1 MPGRMITIKAKDGG
15 SFQGFLAVPDSGKGA
30 GVVVIQEIF
39 GVNFVMR
46 EICHALAAKGYF
58 ALAPDLFWRQEPSC
72 ELSDKTEGEWG
83 RAFKFYQG
91 FNVDKGVDDIAATI
105 DALRKT
111 AGCTGKIGATGYCL
125 GGKLSYLTATRTS
138 ADCSVGYY
146 GVSIE
151 ELLGEATNIKTP
163 HMQHIA
169 EKDKF
174 VPPEAQAKIKD
185 GLKGHKLVTLHSYAG
200 CDHAFARIGG
210 EHYDAKAAALA
221 NQRTYDFFNRH
232 LG

>member
-15 SFQGFLAVPDSGKGA
+15 SFQGFLAAPDSGNGA
-30 GVVVIQEIF
+30 GIVVIQEIF

-58 ALAPDLFWRQEPSC
+58 ALSPDLFWRQEPNC

-91 FNVDKGVDDIAATI
+91 FNADKGVDDIAATI

-111 AGCTGKIGATGYCL
+111 AGCTGKIGAVGYCL
-125 GGKLSYLTATRTS
+125 GGKLAYLTATRTS

-146 GVSIE
+146 GVGIE
-151 ELLGEATNIKTP
+151 ELLGEAKSIKTP
-163 HMQHIA
+163 HLQHIA

-185 GLKGHKLVTLHSYAG
+185 GLKGNKLVTLHSYAG

-210 EHYDAKAAALA
+210 EHFDAKAATLA
-221 NQRTYDFFNRH
+221 NNRTYEFFAKH
-232 LG
+232 LM